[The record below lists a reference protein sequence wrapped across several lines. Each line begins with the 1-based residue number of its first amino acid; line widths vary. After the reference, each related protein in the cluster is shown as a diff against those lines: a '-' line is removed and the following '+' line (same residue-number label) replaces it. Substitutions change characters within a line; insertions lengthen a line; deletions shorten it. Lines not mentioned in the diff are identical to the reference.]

1 MGRERH
7 RSSLPASASIPSA
20 PDPSTPGRA
29 MLLIPT
35 RSMTV
40 LCTFAT
46 KAQEQHSR
54 IFSAC
59 GEIPERKPVPSWPRR
74 TSKQRLLHCA
84 GQIQAKRLP
93 ASSPLIH
100 PASTGAGYY
109 YNLLCAGSKSR
120 LEEGNTLPNI
130 SWDLNSGLWYL
141 EALIPHPLGLHCL
154 CIDPRHQ
161 SISRLPLKV

>member
-29 MLLIPT
+29 MLLIP
-35 RSMTV
+35 
-40 LCTFAT
+40 
-46 KAQEQHSR
+46 AQEQHSR

-59 GEIPERKPVPSWPRR
+59 GEIPKRKPVPSWPRR

-84 GQIQAKRLP
+84 GQIQAKHLP

-100 PASTGAGYY
+100 PAGTGTGYY
-109 YNLLCAGSKSR
+109 YYLHCAGSKSR
-120 LEEGNTLPNI
+120 LEEGNMLPNI